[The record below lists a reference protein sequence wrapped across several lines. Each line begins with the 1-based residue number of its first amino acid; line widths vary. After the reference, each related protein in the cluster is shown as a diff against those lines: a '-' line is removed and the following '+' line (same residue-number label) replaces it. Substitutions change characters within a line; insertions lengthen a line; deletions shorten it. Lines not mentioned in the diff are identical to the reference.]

1 LTMKSG
7 VECEYFLISPDGNS
21 IADPRDTQSK
31 PCYDQ
36 SALMRRYD
44 LIKEICDCMI
54 EMGWGP
60 YQNDHEDANGQ
71 FEMNWDYS
79 DCLKTADRHTFFK
92 YMVKTIAEKH
102 GLRAT
107 FMPKP
112 FENLTG
118 NGCHAHISVWDGKK
132 NKFLDNSNNL
142 GLSKM
147 AYNFLG
153 GVIKHASSLS
163 AFFNPTIN
171 SYRRINAPPTKSGA
185 SWSPSSISYTG
196 NNRTHMIRIPDPGRF
211 ELRLMD
217 GSANPYLLQAGVL
230 AAGINGIRKRVN
242 PGKPLFCNMYT
253 DHKKYPNLKKLP
265 NTLEESLDMLNS
277 NTILKN
283 AFGKDVLNSYL
294 KLKNSEIWKWKNW
307 EISWS
312 LSKQSSSEK
321 NIKILLVHGFGAS
334 KNHWRHNQDFLGKF
348 SNCFAIDLLGF
359 GKSSQPSALLNY
371 EPDKENSIKY
381 SFDLW
386 GNQISTFCAEVIK
399 SPVYL
404 VGNSIGGVIALKA
417 AEILKDNCKGI
428 ILIDC
433 AQRTMDDK
441 RLKKSDILMNLLRP
455 VLKTIV
461 RQRLISNTLFTRA
474 ANPKVIKR
482 ILEQAYPSGKNIDKE
497 LIEILY
503 QPSQRKN
510 SKEAFRGFINLF
522 DDYLATDL
530 FDKVNAPIQLIWGE
544 KDPWESLNE
553 AKEWKNKFRN
563 IKRLDVIKNA
573 GHCPHDE
580 EPEETNKLICEFLQ
594 ETK

>member
-1 LTMKSG
+1 MPKNLFKIAKEKKIKYFLISFVDLFGVLRSKLVPAHAIKDMQETGAGFAGFAAWLDMTPADSDMFGIPDPDSLIQLPWNKEVGWLASDLWMNGKPVDASPRIMLKKQIKKLSKQGLTMKSG
-7 VECEYFLISPDGNS
+7 VECEFFLISPDGDS

-132 NKFLDNSNNL
+132 NKFLDKSNDL
-142 GLSKM
+142 GLSRM

-217 GSANPYLLQAGVL
+217 GSANPYLLQASVL
-230 AAGINGIRKRVN
+230 AAGINGIKN
-242 PGKPLFCNMYT
+242 KIDPGKPLNCNMYE
-253 DHKKYPNLKKLP
+253 DFAKYPNLPKLP
-265 NTLEESLDMLNS
+265 DELDQSLKQLKQNKEMNDAFGADVINSYIKLRDTEIKEFNNIERFDKSKPITKWERQNTL
-277 NTILKN
+277 
-283 AFGKDVLNSYL
+283 
-294 KLKNSEIWKWKNW
+294 
-307 EISWS
+307 
-312 LSKQSSSEK
+312 
-321 NIKILLVHGFGAS
+321 
-334 KNHWRHNQDFLGKF
+334 
-348 SNCFAIDLLGF
+348 
-359 GKSSQPSALLNY
+359 
-371 EPDKENSIKY
+371 
-381 SFDLW
+381 
-386 GNQISTFCAEVIK
+386 
-399 SPVYL
+399 
-404 VGNSIGGVIALKA
+404 
-417 AEILKDNCKGI
+417 
-428 ILIDC
+428 DC
-433 AQRTMDDK
+433 
-441 RLKKSDILMNLLRP
+441 
-455 VLKTIV
+455 
-461 RQRLISNTLFTRA
+461 
-474 ANPKVIKR
+474 
-482 ILEQAYPSGKNIDKE
+482 
-497 LIEILY
+497 
-503 QPSQRKN
+503 
-510 SKEAFRGFINLF
+510 
-522 DDYLATDL
+522 
-530 FDKVNAPIQLIWGE
+530 
-544 KDPWESLNE
+544 
-553 AKEWKNKFRN
+553 
-563 IKRLDVIKNA
+563 
-573 GHCPHDE
+573 
-580 EPEETNKLICEFLQ
+580 
-594 ETK
+594 